1 MTATYCTILEGEFDA
16 IFKPEKNWN
25 KELSG
30 YAQEIV
36 YTKSLKSRPWVL
48 IKVYSSIHKNSG
60 VSRGVGQDSIKIC
73 AINSKT
79 NKGILK
85 TKRIHRTPGWQERVI
100 ARVLEVW
107 AKLLRSPTF

>member
-1 MTATYCTILEGEFDA
+1 MAAIYCTILEGEFDA

-48 IKVYSSIHKNSG
+48 IKVYSSIHKDSG
-60 VSRGVGQDSIKIC
+60 ISRGVGKD
-73 AINSKT
+73 AIRVGVISTIT
-79 NKGILK
+79 NKGLIK
-85 TKRIHRTPGWQERVI
+85 SKRINRVPGWDKRLVERVEEI
-100 ARVLEVW
+100 W
-107 AKLLRSPTF
+107 KQLLS